1 MQKTSKASYVEKI
14 FEGVDWAGLGIHLAI
29 IHGSF
34 LRDER
39 PRDVDMILVIDK
51 TYDED
56 ETVIKIMR
64 IVEERTGLEAD
75 IYIIQ
80 DPAEANCFLI
90 WEALRNGIILYQ
102 DPVGREVL
110 VKTINICYDFMLS
123 REKLRYTETMIE
135 RYDKNVA

>member
-14 FEGVDWAGLGIHLAI
+14 FEEVDWAGLGIHLAI

-34 LRDER
+34 IRYER

-51 TYDED
+51 TYDEN

-64 IVEERTGLEAD
+64 IVEKRTRLEAE

-80 DPAEANCFLI
+80 DPAEANFFLFRRLL
-90 WEALRNGIILYQ
+90 ETALYYIRIL
-102 DPVGREVL
+102 L
-110 VKTINICYDFMLS
+110 V
-123 REKLRYTETMIE
+123 EKFL
-135 RYDKNVA
+135 